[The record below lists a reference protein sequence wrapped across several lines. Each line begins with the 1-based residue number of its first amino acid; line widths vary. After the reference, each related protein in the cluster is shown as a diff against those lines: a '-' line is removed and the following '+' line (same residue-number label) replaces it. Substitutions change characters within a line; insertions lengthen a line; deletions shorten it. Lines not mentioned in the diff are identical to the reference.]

1 MLRITDRLER
11 GLILEVLDWDKT
23 ENKTNLL
30 IREKQEHLDKLQATV
45 RSIGI
50 PLNVCKNTEKKLSGL
65 LFLELRSVLYSRT
78 SELLSL

>member
-11 GLILEVLDWDKT
+11 GLILEVLDWDEI

-30 IREKQEHLDKLQATV
+30 IREKQEHLNKLLATV

-50 PLNVCKNTEKKLSGL
+50 PFNVWKNTEKK
-65 LFLELRSVLYSRT
+65 
-78 SELLSL
+78 